1 MAKSPQKNSLQ
12 GHFGKV
18 SLCCYDPTNDGTGE
32 MVAVKSLKSG
42 SSPQLLS
49 SWKREIQ
56 ILKTLYHENI
66 VKYKG
71 CCSEQGEGKSRGIF
85 QLHIQCLATER
96 LKTPIPMFFGQES
109 LSWKGF
115 GGVSGCPQ
123 IPTRV
128 RGAGGNTGL
137 NPCGI
142 FQLQIWFLEAKNPN
156 SHIFWWEISILAGI
170 WGFSG
175 WSPHSQV
182 FFSRGQGGAADHGIR
197 PARKPPGIPAQA
209 PPEPVPPPALRPA
222 DLRGEPGMGLD
233 AKKMGLNTSKMG
245 VTAPKCG

>member
-1 MAKSPQKNSLQ
+1 MAKSPPKNSLQ

-85 QLHIQCLATER
+85 QLHIRCLASER
-96 LKTPIPMFFGQES
+96 LKTPILTFFGQES

-115 GGVSGCPQ
+115 GGGLRLSPNPHKSEGRWREHRAQSMWDFPAPDLVF
-123 IPTRV
+123 
-128 RGAGGNTGL
+128 RG
-137 NPCGI
+137 
-142 FQLQIWFLEAKNPN
+142 
-156 SHIFWWEISILAGI
+156 
-170 WGFSG
+170 
-175 WSPHSQV
+175 
-182 FFSRGQGGAADHGIR
+182 
-197 PARKPPGIPAQA
+197 
-209 PPEPVPPPALRPA
+209 
-222 DLRGEPGMGLD
+222 
-233 AKKMGLNTSKMG
+233 
-245 VTAPKCG
+245 